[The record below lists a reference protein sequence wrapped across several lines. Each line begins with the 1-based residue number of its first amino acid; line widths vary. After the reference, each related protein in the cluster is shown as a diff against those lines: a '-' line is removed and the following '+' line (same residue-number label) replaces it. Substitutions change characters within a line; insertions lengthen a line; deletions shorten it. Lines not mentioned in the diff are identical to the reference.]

1 MTITNARIERN
12 ELILTLANPADAGK
26 LVYRFKAGEYTIEK
40 VKQKRSLDANAFAW
54 LCINRIAEKIH
65 EPPVEVYRRYI
76 RDIGSKR
83 IVTCVRLE
91 DLDTEVKTF
100 TINHIGRMV
109 NIGESKIP
117 GCATVEKIYGS
128 SDYTVEQMS
137 ALIDAIV
144 QDCDALDIETKTQ
157 EEIEK
162 LLHEWRKGAEV

>member
-12 ELILTLANPADAGK
+12 ELILTLANPVDAGK
-26 LVYRFKAGEYTIEK
+26 LVYRFKPGDYNILACGK
-40 VKQKRSLDANAFAW
+40 KRSLDANAYCW
-54 LCINRIAEKIH
+54 VLINKIAERIH

-76 RDIGSKR
+76 RDIGGKR

-91 DLDTEVKTF
+91 DLETEVQTF
-100 TINHIGRMV
+100 TFNHIGRMV

-162 LLHEWRKGAEV
+162 LLHNWRKGAEV